1 MTTSHRMLVDTQCRL
16 QEGLNR
22 LITRLVHGQERR
34 ARLARGE
41 RVGRV
46 LPGERG
52 DVPGWV
58 MITLMTAGL
67 VAIIWAVAE
76 DQFQALFNDAIND
89 VRR

>member
-1 MTTSHRMLVDTQCRL
+1 MTTVQGLLIRTRHRAHV
-16 QEGLNR
+16 GLAGLTR
-22 LITRLVHGQERR
+22 RLV
-34 ARLARGE
+34 
-41 RVGRV
+41 VSD
-46 LPGERG
+46 ERG

-76 DQFQALFNDAIND
+76 DQFQALFSEAIND

>member
-1 MTTSHRMLVDTQCRL
+1 VNTIKGVLVHTHRRTRDALDRL
-16 QEGLNR
+16 AA
-22 LITRLVHGQERR
+22 RLV
-34 ARLARGE
+34 
-41 RVGRV
+41 VGA
-46 LPGERG
+46 ERG

>member
-1 MTTSHRMLVDTQCRL
+1 MPTIKGALVHTHRRTQEALDRL
-16 QEGLNR
+16 AE
-22 LITRLVHGQERR
+22 RLVVR
-34 ARLARGE
+34 
-41 RVGRV
+41 
-46 LPGERG
+46 GERG

>member
-1 MTTSHRMLVDTQCRL
+1 MTTIQGALIRTRRRVHEELS
-16 QEGLNR
+16 GLTR
-22 LITRLVHGQERR
+22 RLVVRD
-34 ARLARGE
+34 
-41 RVGRV
+41 
-46 LPGERG
+46 ERG

-76 DQFQALFNDAIND
+76 DQFQALFNEAIND

>member
-1 MTTSHRMLVDTQCRL
+1 MSTIQGMLVQSRRRV
-16 QEGLNR
+16 QEALNSLAAR
-22 LITRLVHGQERR
+22 HVVHH
-34 ARLARGE
+34 
-41 RVGRV
+41 
-46 LPGERG
+46 ERG

-76 DQFQALFNDAIND
+76 DQFQALFSEAIND

>member
-1 MTTSHRMLVDTQCRL
+1 MNAIHQALGHVRRRTQEALDGVAARMVVR
-16 QEGLNR
+16 
-22 LITRLVHGQERR
+22 
-34 ARLARGE
+34 
-41 RVGRV
+41 
-46 LPGERG
+46 GERG

-76 DQFQALFNDAIND
+76 DQFQALFNDAINN

>member
-1 MTTSHRMLVDTQCRL
+1 MTTL
-16 QEGLNR
+16 QGTLSRTRRRVHEGLNGLTR
-22 LITRLVHGQERR
+22 RLVVRD
-34 ARLARGE
+34 
-41 RVGRV
+41 
-46 LPGERG
+46 ERG

-76 DQFQALFNDAIND
+76 DQFQALFNEAIND

>member
-1 MTTSHRMLVDTQCRL
+1 MSTIQGLLAHTHRRTQ
-16 QEGLNR
+16 EAINR
-22 LITRLVHGQERR
+22 LAVRLVVR
-34 ARLARGE
+34 
-41 RVGRV
+41 
-46 LPGERG
+46 GERG

-76 DQFQALFNDAIND
+76 DQFKALFNDAIND